1 MSLIRRRKGSEAE
14 KGDRQSSEPKVKDE
28 KIEEEEAGGGDDKKK
43 KKQKK
48 VMGQKRKWSCVDSC
62 CWLVGCICTMWWFLL
77 FLYKMM
83 PDSIPQYV
91 TEAFTG
97 PMPDPP
103 GLKLKKE
110 GLTVK
115 HPVVFV
121 PGIVTGGLELW
132 EGHQCSEGLFRKRLW
147 GGTFGEVYKRPS
159 CWVEHMSLD
168 NETGLDPPGIRVRP
182 VSGLVAA
189 DYFAAG
195 YFVWAVLIANL
206 ARIGYEEKTMYMAAY
221 DWRLSFQNTEVRD
234 QTLSRIKSN
243 IELMVATNGGN
254 KAVIIPH
261 SMGVLYFLHFMKWV
275 EAPAPMGGGGGPDW
289 CSKYIK
295 AVVNIGGPFLGVPK
309 AIAGLFSAEARDI
322 AVARTIA
329 PGFLDNDLF
338 RLQTLQHVMRMTR
351 TWDSTMSM
359 IPKGGDTIWGD
370 LDWSPEEGYV
380 PNKRKQNC
388 NNNTQLTCQETNKT
402 HAVNYGRM
410 ISFGRDVAEAPS
422 SEIEMVE
429 FRGAIK
435 GHNVANTSCH
445 DVWTEY
451 HDMGFQGVKAV
462 AEHKVYTASSI
473 IDLLHFVAPKMMA
486 RGNAHFSYGIAD
498 NLDDPTYN
506 HYRHWSNP
514 LETKLP
520 NAPDMEI
527 FTMYGVGLPT
537 ERAYVYKLTPFAKG
551 ECYIPFEIDTT
562 ADGGSDEDSCLKGGV
577 YTVDGD
583 ETVPALSSG
592 FMCAKAWRGK
602 TRFNPS
608 GIRTYVREYDHSPPA
623 NLLEGRGT
631 QSGAHVDIMGNF
643 ALIEDVIRVAAGAT
657 GEDLGGDRVYSDIFK
672 WSQKIKLP
680 L

>member
-1 MSLIRRRKGSEAE
+1 
-14 KGDRQSSEPKVKDE
+14 
-28 KIEEEEAGGGDDKKK
+28 
-43 KKQKK
+43 
-48 VMGQKRKWSCVDSC
+48 
-62 CWLVGCICTMWWFLL
+62 
-77 FLYKMM
+77 
-83 PDSIPQYV
+83 
-91 TEAFTG
+91 
-97 PMPDPP
+97 
-103 GLKLKKE
+103 
-110 GLTVK
+110 
-115 HPVVFV
+115 
-121 PGIVTGGLELW
+121 
-132 EGHQCSEGLFRKRLW
+132 
-147 GGTFGEVYKRPS
+147 
-159 CWVEHMSLD
+159 MSLD

-221 DWRLSFQNTEVRD
+221 DWRIAFQNTEVRD

-338 RLQTLQHVMRMTR
+338 RIQTLQHVMKMTR

-359 IPKGGDTIWGD
+359 IPRGGDTIWGG
-370 LDWSPEEGYV
+370 LDWSPEEGYH
-380 PNKRKQNC
+380 PSQRKHSSDY
-388 NNNTQLTCQETNKT
+388 TQLTDQETNQT
-402 HAVNYGRM
+402 NVVNYGRM
-410 ISFGRDVAEAPS
+410 ISFGRDVAEAHS
-422 SEIEMVE
+422 SKIEMAD

-435 GHNVANTSCH
+435 GRSVANTTCR

-451 HDMGFQGVKAV
+451 HEMGFEGVRAV
-462 AEHKVYTASSI
+462 AEHKVYTAGSI
-473 IDLLHFVAPKMMA
+473 VELLQFVAPKMMA
-486 RGNAHFSYGIAD
+486 RGSAHFSYEIAD
-498 NLDDPTYN
+498 NLDDPKYN
-506 HYRHWSNP
+506 HYKYWSNP

-527 FTMYGVGLPT
+527 FSMYGVGLPT
-537 ERAYVYKLTPFAKG
+537 ERSYIYKLTPFA

-562 ADGGSDEDSCLKGGV
+562 QDGGSDEDSCLQGGV

-583 ETVPALSSG
+583 ETVPVLSSG
-592 FMCAKAWRGK
+592 FMCAKGWRGK

-608 GIRTYVREYDHSPPA
+608 GMRTYVREYDHSPPA

-643 ALIEDVIRVAAGAT
+643 ALIEDVIRVAAGAK
-657 GEDLGGDRVYSDIFK
+657 GEDLGGDKVYSDIFK
-672 WSQKIKLP
+672 WSEKIKLP